1 VSSERLVH
9 HQPLWQGPLL
19 GDKSNSVMFDNRYLK
34 QVIGDWQCEVALE
47 FGLQQAATMVL
58 NRLAAGYEPD
68 KDIDQ
73 LVDRIIE
80 ENTFEN
86 MGSA

>member
-1 VSSERLVH
+1 VSTTSLIA
-9 HQPLWQGPLL
+9 QNQNWQGPLL

>member
-1 VSSERLVH
+1 
-9 HQPLWQGPLL
+9 
-19 GDKSNSVMFDNRYLK
+19 MFDNRYLK